1 MIDERAVESA
11 IDFIRDESERL
22 GLLVGHCKG
31 LEQIRKVVHGQAFL
45 DASGTVAEREAKAY
59 SSPEYKVVAEDIEDA
74 WAKKTELETLLK
86 ARELRIDVWRSQNS
100 SRNKGHV

>member
-11 IDFIRDESERL
+11 IDFIRDEAPQL
-22 GLLVGHCKG
+22 GKLVGHCKF
-31 LEQIRKVVHGQAFL
+31 LEQQRKVVHGHAFL

-59 SSPEYKVVAEDIEDA
+59 SSPEYKAVTEDIEDA
-74 WAKKTELETLLK
+74 WASKTELETLLK